1 MNDSAITRIIWIYTF
16 GKKHIASLASFHLL
30 FKRVW
35 KMKGT
40 EDSSVLAEERGE
52 KGVKLL
58 KVFNS
63 VANFQ
68 RIKGNIYIF
77 VK

>member
-1 MNDSAITRIIWIYTF
+1 
-16 GKKHIASLASFHLL
+16 
-30 FKRVW
+30 
-35 KMKGT
+35 MKGA
-40 EDSSVLAEERGE
+40 EGSLVLAEENGE

-63 VANFQ
+63 VAKFQ
-68 RIKGNIYIF
+68 RSNGNIYIF

>member
-1 MNDSAITRIIWIYTF
+1 
-16 GKKHIASLASFHLL
+16 
-30 FKRVW
+30 
-35 KMKGT
+35 MKGT
-40 EDSSVLAEERGE
+40 EDSLVLAEERGE

-68 RIKGNIYIF
+68 RSKGNIYIF